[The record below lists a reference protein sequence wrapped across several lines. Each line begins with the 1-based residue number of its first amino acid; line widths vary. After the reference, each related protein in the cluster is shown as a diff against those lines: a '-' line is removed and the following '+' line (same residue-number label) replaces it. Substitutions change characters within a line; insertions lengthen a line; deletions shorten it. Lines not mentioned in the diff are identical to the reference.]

1 MSAINARLASP
12 VGSVHPVVLKRRL
25 GDLLVIGLSA
35 LIPLVL
41 GIGIA
46 VQVSK
51 PDYLLLIGIV
61 AGALSVVALVLS
73 PRYEVSL
80 VLIVV
85 YLGLLE
91 GPAKLGIGGREAT
104 SVVRNILIFSV
115 CLGVLL
121 RLIVRKEKIRLP
133 PLSAWVF
140 AFVALVLVEALNP
153 NTHGIVKALG
163 GFRQQLQWVPF
174 FFFGYVVF
182 RSKDR
187 FRKLFLLLGVIALA
201 NAVVNVYQT
210 KIGPTG
216 LASWGPGYR
225 DLVFGTLEA
234 GKAGGLS
241 ARTFSVE
248 GIARVRPPGLGSDAG
263 FGGGIGTLALAGTLA
278 LLATGSLRRRWPVLI
293 LCVGALVAIA
303 TGLGRLQV
311 VGAVFDVIA
320 FAALSLS
327 AGRRVTRTIA
337 ALLAVLV
344 VAIPAG
350 LLLVS
355 VSAKGTFQRY
365 ESIAPGRIAGGN
377 NDEKGSSLSHI
388 PSTIAAAPF
397 GVGLGTVGAAA
408 GFGGK
413 QTELVNGHGVNAE
426 TQYNFITD
434 ELGLPG
440 LVLWVALTGRL
451 IVLAL
456 RRLRR
461 VPDIE
466 LRLYLAAIVSTF
478 IAFTLMGFGGPTMAS
493 PAFGPF
499 FWLSAGI
506 AAYWFAGPGRA
517 SRRLSATE
525 RSP

>member
-12 VGSVHPVVLKRRL
+12 IGSVHPVVLKRRL
-25 GDLLVIGLSA
+25 SDLLRVGLSA

-41 GIGIA
+41 GIAIA
-46 VQVSK
+46 VQVSE
-51 PDYLLLIGIV
+51 PNYLVLIGLV
-61 AGALSVVALVLS
+61 VGVLSVLALMLS

-80 VLIVV
+80 VLIAI

-91 GPAKLGIGGREAT
+91 GPAKLGTGGHET
-104 SVVRNILIFSV
+104 VSVVRNVLIFSV
-115 CLGVLL
+115 ALGALL
-121 RLIVRKEKIRLP
+121 RLIVKKEKIRLP
-133 PLSAWVF
+133 PLSAWVL
-140 AFVALVLVEALNP
+140 AFTALVLVEALNP
-153 NTHGIVKALG
+153 NTRGLTKALG

-174 FFFGYVVF
+174 FFFGYAVF
-182 RSKDR
+182 RKKDR

-201 NAVVNVYQT
+201 NAIVNVYQT

-225 DLVFGTLEA
+225 DLVFGTLES
-234 GKAGGLS
+234 GKTGGLS

-278 LLATGSLRRRWPVLI
+278 LLATGPLRRRWPVLI
-293 LCVGALVAIA
+293 LCIGALVAIA

-311 VGAVFDVIA
+311 VGAVFAVLT

-327 AGRRVTRTIA
+327 AGRRVTRAIA
-337 ALLAVLV
+337 AMLGVLV
-344 VAIPAG
+344 LAIPAG
-350 LLLVS
+350 VLLVS
-355 VSAKGTFQRY
+355 IEAKGTFQRY
-365 ESIAPGRIAGGN
+365 ESIAPGNIAAN
-377 NDEKGSSLSHI
+377 KDKKTTTLTHI

-413 QTELVNGHGVNAE
+413 QTELVEGHGVSAE

-440 LVLWVALTGRL
+440 LVLWVAFTIKL
-451 IVLAL
+451 IVLAV

-461 VPDIE
+461 IPDIE
-466 LRLYLAAIVSTF
+466 LRLYLAAILSTF
-478 IAFTLMGFGGPTMAS
+478 IAFTLVGLSGPTMAGA
-493 PAFGPF
+493 AFGPF

-506 AAYWFAGPGRA
+506 SAYWFAGPGRTT
-517 SRRLSATE
+517 RGVP
-525 RSP
+525 SPETST

>member
-12 VGSVHPVVLKRRL
+12 VGSVHPVVLRRRL
-25 GDLLVIGLSA
+25 SDLLVIGLSA

-46 VQVSK
+46 VQVNK
-51 PDYLLLIGIV
+51 PDYLILIGLA
-61 AGALSVVALVLS
+61 AGALAVFALVLS

-80 VLIVV
+80 VLIAI

-91 GPAKLGIGGREAT
+91 GPAKLGTGGHEAA
-104 SVVRNILIFSV
+104 SVVRNVLIFSV
-115 CLGVLL
+115 GLGVLL
-121 RLIVRKEKIRLP
+121 RLIVKKEKIRLP
-133 PLSAWVF
+133 PLSAWVL
-140 AFVALVLVEALNP
+140 AFTALVLVEALNP

-174 FFFGYVVF
+174 FFFGYAVF
-182 RSKDR
+182 RTKDR

-210 KIGPTG
+210 KLGPTG

-225 DLVFGTLEA
+225 DLVFGTLES
-234 GKAGGLS
+234 GKVGGLGG
-241 ARTFSVE
+241 RTYSVE

-278 LLATGSLRRRWPVLI
+278 MLATGSLRRRWPVVI
-293 LCVGALVAIA
+293 LCIGSLVAIA

-311 VGAVFDVIA
+311 IGAVFDVIA
-320 FAALSLS
+320 FAALSFS
-327 AGRRVTRTIA
+327 AGRRVTRAITA
-337 ALLAVLV
+337 MLLVLVLAV
-344 VAIPAG
+344 PAG
-350 LLLVS
+350 LVLVS
-355 VSAKGTFQRY
+355 LEAKGTFQRY
-365 ESIAPGRIAGGN
+365 ESIAPESIAGN
-377 NDEKGSSLSHI
+377 KDKKTSSLTHI
-388 PSTIAAAPF
+388 PNTIAAAPF

-413 QTELVNGHGVNAE
+413 QTELVEGHGVSAE

-440 LVLWVALTGRL
+440 LILWVALTIKL
-451 IVLAL
+451 ITLSL
-456 RRLRR
+456 RRLRS

-466 LRLYLAAIVSTF
+466 LRLYLAAILSTF
-478 IAFTLMGFGGPTMAS
+478 IAFTLMGTAGPTMAGA
-493 PAFGPF
+493 AFGPF

-506 AAYWFAGPGRA
+506 AAYWYAGPGRA
-517 SRRLSATE
+517 IRGAPAVE

>member
-1 MSAINARLASP
+1 MSATNARLASP

-25 GDLLVIGLSA
+25 GDLLVIALSA

-41 GIGIA
+41 GIAIA
-46 VQVSK
+46 VQVTH
-51 PDYLLLIGIV
+51 PNYLILVG
-61 AGALSVVALVLS
+61 VVVGVLTVVGLVLS

-80 VLIVV
+80 VLIAI

-91 GPAKLGIGGREAT
+91 GPAKLGSGGHET
-104 SVVRNILIFSV
+104 VSVVRNVLIFSV
-115 CLGVLL
+115 GLGVLL
-121 RLIVRKEKIRLP
+121 RLIVKKEKIRLP
-133 PLSAWVF
+133 PLSAWVL
-140 AFVALVLVEALNP
+140 AFSALVLIEALNP
-153 NTHGIVKALG
+153 KTHGILKALG
-163 GFRQQLQWVPF
+163 GYRQQLQWVPF
-174 FFFGYVVF
+174 FFFGYAVF
-182 RSKDR
+182 RTKDR

-210 KIGPTG
+210 KLGPTG
-216 LASWGPGYR
+216 LAGWGPGYR
-225 DLVFGTLEA
+225 DLVFGTLES
-234 GKAGGLS
+234 GKLGGIS
-241 ARTFSVE
+241 GRTYAVE

-263 FGGGIGTLALAGTLA
+263 GGGGFGTLALAGTLA
-278 LLATGSLRRRWPVLI
+278 LLATGPLRRRWPVLI
-293 LCVGALVAIA
+293 LCIGALVATA

-311 VGAVFDVIA
+311 IGAVVDIAA

-327 AGRRVTRTIA
+327 AGARVKRAIA
-337 ALLAVLV
+337 AVLGVLLL
-344 VAIPAG
+344 AIPAG

-355 VSAKGTFQRY
+355 IEAKGTFQRY
-365 ESIAPGRIAGGN
+365 ESISPERIGGT
-377 NDEKGSSLSHI
+377 NDSKGSALSHI
-388 PSTIAAAPF
+388 PNTIAAAPF

-413 QTELVNGHGVNAE
+413 QTDLVEGHGVNAE

-440 LVLWVALTGRL
+440 LVLWVALTVKL

-466 LRLYLAAIVSTF
+466 LRLYLAAIISTF
-478 IAFTLMGFGGPTMAS
+478 IAFTLMGFAGPTMAA

-506 AAYWFAGPGRA
+506 GAYWFAGPGRRTRGA
-517 SRRLSATE
+517 PAAELSA
-525 RSP
+525 